1 MTRDDVIRMAREAGA
16 YPLLSEGN
24 HQLSG
29 DAAIERFAA
38 LVEAAATEKANERA
52 NTSWALMCEKMVKAE
67 REACAKVC
75 EKQERGA
82 GDAMT
87 FYTATGQCAA
97 AIRNRKDTTE

>member
-16 YPLLSEGN
+16 YPILSEDN

-38 LVEAAATEKANERA
+38 LIEAAATEKANELADQR
-52 NTSWALMCEKMVKAE
+52 VVAE
-67 REACAKVC
+67 REACAKAC
-75 EKQERGA
+75 EEQERGA

-97 AIRNRKDTTE
+97 AIRNRKDTTA